1 MHRWS
6 DTFTN
11 HTRLAWVNCWGV
23 PLSRWCETFFI
34 SLSRRIGEP
43 LLVEDDYVRKYRMGK
58 GCILVL
64 LPAKKVGPYKLSVV
78 IKGVIFMVRID
89 EDPKLIE
96 SNWINNYLGLRRRS
110 PHSNL
115 NFLPRKEGGKRNS
128 GQKYPHKN
136 GMVGEMGKSRQD
148 NHAFAKYTT
157 DQVDK
162 ILVDKGKGMWFK
174 KARVKAV
181 AIHDRSAKLDLD
193 KRGRVAV
200 EKVAAKTTLST
211 SFSSS
216 NDSLIRWKGEC
227 SRRRESAGLQSPS
240 LDQVLV
246 AQPRLTSRSLSP
258 AMDQLQVAHKCYSS
272 MGLDNRVLKGSSEDR
287 HSNNISQNTNFCP
300 SEDDGFRHDRKDDFW
315 TICEVSNGQVVV
327 KQRNYDCVKNHID
340 QDFASV
346 SAVPETNMREESL
359 KDGEFDSD
367 GLISDSNFGED
378 SLSNDFSM
386 RDSHLLQDI
395 NVVDVMQEGMMFLLG
410 DKKANDLG

>member
-1 MHRWS
+1 MHVYGRPIQAKVADFGWS
-6 DTFTN
+6 NRRTVVTV
-11 HTRLAWVNCWGV
+11 RLGRQAGGSGGTKVKSSELMEGMGV
-23 PLSRWCETFFI
+23 VPK
-34 SLSRRIGEP
+34 
-43 LLVEDDYVRKYRMGK
+43 RK
-58 GCILVL
+58 V
-64 LPAKKVGPYKLSVV
+64 
-78 IKGVIFMVRID
+78 
-89 EDPKLIE
+89 
-96 SNWINNYLGLRRRS
+96 SNDFHLRRS
-110 PHSNL
+110 
-115 NFLPRKEGGKRNS
+115 FADVVEGKRNS

-162 ILVDKGKGMWFK
+162 ILVDKGKGTWFK

-200 EKVAAKTTLST
+200 EKVAAKSPLST

-300 SEDDGFRHDRKDDFW
+300 SEDDGFRYDRKDDFW

-378 SLSNDFSM
+378 SLFNDFSM
-386 RDSHLLQDI
+386 RDSHLLQDM
-395 NVVDVMQEGMMFLLG
+395 NVVDGMQEGMMFLLG
-410 DKKANDLG
+410 DKKANDLGEIDLTVLLPTP